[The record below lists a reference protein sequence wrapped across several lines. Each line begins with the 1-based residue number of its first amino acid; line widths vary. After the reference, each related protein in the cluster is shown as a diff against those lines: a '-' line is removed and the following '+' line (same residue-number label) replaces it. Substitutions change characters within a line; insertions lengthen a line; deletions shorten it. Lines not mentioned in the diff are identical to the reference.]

1 MAGSHNVQLI
11 DQIAGLSYYMKNW
24 LKSLQCNFK
33 PANYSARLDYIQTGC
48 QKNCHKLAQNARRT
62 NSQPVMEPFFYLYPL
77 LKATNII
84 TSQFSTY

>member
-24 LKSLQCNFK
+24 LKSLQCNFQ

-48 QKNCHKLAQNARRT
+48 QKNN
-62 NSQPVMEPFFYLYPL
+62 QPTSYTVSL
-77 LKATNII
+77 LLLIDI
-84 TSQFSTY
+84 TG